1 MARVMIM
8 GIMRNKKMEYHARI
22 LLFLM
27 NVTNVEIIF
36 IILTLRYAPLAL
48 RRTPLKAVLFA

>member
-1 MARVMIM
+1 M

-22 LLFLM
+22 LLFLT

-36 IILTLRYAPLAL
+36 TILTLRYAPLAL

>member
-1 MARVMIM
+1 M

-22 LLFLM
+22 LLFLT

-36 IILTLRYAPLAL
+36 TILTLRYAPLAL
-48 RRTPLKAVLFA
+48 RRTRLKVVLFA